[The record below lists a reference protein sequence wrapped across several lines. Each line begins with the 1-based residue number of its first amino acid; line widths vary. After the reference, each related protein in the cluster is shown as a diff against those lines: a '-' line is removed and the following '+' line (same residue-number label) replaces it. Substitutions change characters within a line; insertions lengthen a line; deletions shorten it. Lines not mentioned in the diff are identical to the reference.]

1 MIMFFSSNDS
11 EQKRRLALLNA
22 VLLIFKANTNP
33 PAFIKIGQ
41 DTFIRTLSR
50 GLSNNPLFLQKA
62 ESMSYLEMSSILRNC
77 SNFNKRS
84 YAQTLSSAFHETGN
98 SQDSKEV
105 LIQISMDCDIPRNYL
120 IL

>member
-1 MIMFFSSNDS
+1 MFFSSNDS

-33 PAFIKIGQ
+33 PPFIKIGQ
-41 DTFIRTLSR
+41 DTFIKTLSH
-50 GLSNNPLFLQKA
+50 GLSNNPLFLLKA
-62 ESMSYLEMSSILRNC
+62 ESMSYLEMSSVIRNC

-98 SQDSKEV
+98 SIEAKDV
-105 LIQISMDCDIPRNYL
+105 LIQIAFDCDIPRNYL
-120 IL
+120 NL